1 MKDDFWIIVNSDK
14 DLLLVGRLFQS
25 GTEAHN
31 YAGQHMHNEN
41 WRVIKIK
48 FYEVL

>member
-1 MKDDFWIIVNSDK
+1 MNEFYWIIVNAEK
-14 DLLLVGRLFQS
+14 DLLLVGRLFQN

-31 YAGQHMHNEN
+31 YAGAHMHNEN

-48 FYEVL
+48 VYEVL